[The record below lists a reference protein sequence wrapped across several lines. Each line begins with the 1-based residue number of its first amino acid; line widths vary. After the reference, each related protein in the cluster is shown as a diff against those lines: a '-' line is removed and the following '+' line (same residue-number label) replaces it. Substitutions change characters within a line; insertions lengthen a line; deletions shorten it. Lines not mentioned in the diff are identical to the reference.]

1 MSKLIDLTGCK
12 FGRLTV
18 VCRAGTYRRPSG
30 TSEPTWKCVCDCGNE
45 VVVSSSNLGKSTLSC
60 GCLQKENRYGAR
72 RENEYEIKGDVI
84 TAVAFGGE
92 KFIVNTCDLETIKEH
107 RWHINND
114 GYITDGHGNTLHRII
129 MNPSNGMDVHHIN
142 GDKLDNR
149 RCNLLMLTRSEH
161 TSLHRN
167 GNIANGVTVQRWI
180 PVKNRFPCIET
191 TALVCDAR
199 EGNIHTAT
207 FDGTLWHLDG
217 GWLLDADDF
226 THWMS
231 LPTPPKDGDSE

>member
-1 MSKLIDLTGCK
+1 MSKLIDLTGRK
-12 FGRLTV
+12 FGRLIV
-18 VCRAGTYRRPSG
+18 LCRAGTYRRPSG

-92 KFIVNTCDLETIKEH
+92 KFIVNTCDLETVKEH

-129 MNPSNGMDVHHIN
+129 MNPPNGMDVHHIN

-167 GNIANGVTVQRWI
+167 GNIANGVTV
-180 PVKNRFPCIET
+180 
-191 TALVCDAR
+191 R
-199 EGNIHTAT
+199 EKGEWVDHACSCCGKVNPTLEMNGWGDYVSQNTNYCGNCGADMRPDVPKVQ
-207 FDGTLWHLDG
+207 FGTL
-217 GWLLDADDF
+217 AD
-226 THWMS
+226 T
-231 LPTPPKDGDSE
+231 LEGR